1 MGILDSLL
9 QNASEVDAASLEKEY
24 GPLLIEGE
32 MIEHA
37 YKLIRDKLVFTN
49 KRMIML
55 DVQGVTGKKREY
67 LSVPYHSVE
76 VFSVETAGTLDFDSD
91 LKVWVK
97 GHADPFVQKF
107 GRGVDIK
114 EVERILARYVLK

>member
-1 MGILDSLL
+1 
-9 QNASEVDAASLEKEY
+9 
-24 GPLLIEGE
+24 
-32 MIEHA
+32 
-37 YKLIRDKLVFTN
+37 
-49 KRMIML
+49 
-55 DVQGVTGKKREY
+55 
-67 LSVPYHSVE
+67 VE
-76 VFSVETAGTLDFDSD
+76 VFSVETAGTLDLDSD